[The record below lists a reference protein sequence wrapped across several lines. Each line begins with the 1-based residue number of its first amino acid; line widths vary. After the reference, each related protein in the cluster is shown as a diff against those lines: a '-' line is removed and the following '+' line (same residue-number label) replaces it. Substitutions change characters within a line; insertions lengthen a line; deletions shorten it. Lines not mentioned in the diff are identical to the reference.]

1 MNEKEN
7 CMAKSIFKRL
17 KVVPVSPREYLEGI
31 DNIALI
37 SNGNKGYSIVEIEG
51 NILGEIFT
59 NSINTLE
66 GESFFTWEYVIK
78 SHLYSLLLL
87 TPVSKLLKLYGQ
99 CSEENLSRDVIKLHR
114 KDVCLLDAFTS
125 RQIQYHRKKLG
136 IGKDLYLK
144 EPITRFG
151 FTIEFKSDKYFI
163 KKDEIEYSIPYNIG
177 NYLLKLEDE
186 NLKKLLAI
194 VSAYSLYKKYGLYLP
209 IDIKTELIELL
220 S

>member
-17 KVVPVSPREYLEGI
+17 KGVPVSPREYLEGI

>member
-17 KVVPVSPREYLEGI
+17 KGVPVSPREYLEGI

-87 TPVSKLLKLYGQ
+87 TR
-99 CSEENLSRDVIKLHR
+99 LSRDVIKLHR
-114 KDVCLLDAFTS
+114 KDVCLLDAFTF

-163 KKDEIEYSIPYNIG
+163 KKDEIEYSIPYNVG

-194 VSAYSLYKKYGLYLP
+194 VSAYSLYEKYGFYLP